1 MPSLLTVRLGAL
13 VAATAC
19 TLALAG
25 CGDDKPSAGEK
36 PGTTPTAPS
45 STPAAPSTTPTPTAK
60 PKPQLPSCESLWVE
74 GKPLP
79 SAYKGCVDKYG
90 QVSKSLHSCFNRR
103 LAQYGDRY
111 YAIVG
116 HEVIEALPDREHNK
130 AYMDLLASC
139 TG

>member
-1 MPSLLTVRLGAL
+1 MASLLTIRLGAL

-25 CGDDKPSAGEK
+25 CGGDDEPSAGAT
-36 PGTTPTAPS
+36 PGGTPTTASSAPTS
-45 STPAAPSTTPTPTAK
+45 ASPTPTAK
-60 PKPQLPSCESLWVE
+60 PKPQLPKCATLWVE
-74 GKPLP
+74 GKALP
-79 SAYKGCVDKYG
+79 SAFKGCVDEYG
-90 QVSKSLHSCFNRR
+90 QVSKSLKGCFNRR
-103 LAQYGDRY
+103 LAQYGDQY

-116 HEVIEALPDREHNK
+116 HEVIKALPDREHNK